1 MSIAEASPYLGIVLG
16 SALTLIVGRFQERFK
31 RGDRQRE
38 LAGALLGECERLR
51 KELGNA
57 ADYSLEFKLQI
68 GEYELPS
75 IHAWIVPLIPQ
86 AAVINPAIVH
96 LFIKLQ
102 EQLRNLGGMC
112 DEYTKF
118 SDALKARRSSNE
130 RAEEIW
136 ENGGIAVQM
145 LGPAIHASEVQ
156 DQETLRVNA
165 EYFME
170 DSLKQR
176 DRALEIV
183 DSIGVLLVTSAPLD
197 GVFLKLISPLRSR
210 TQSLK
215 EV

>member
-1 MSIAEASPYLGIVLG
+1 MMRMADAGPYLGIVLG

-38 LAGALLGECERLR
+38 LTGALLGECERLR

-86 AAVINPAIVH
+86 AAVIDPAVVH

-102 EQLRNLGGMC
+102 EQLKNLRRMS

-118 SDALKARRSSNE
+118 SEALKARRSSNE

-156 DQETLRVNA
+156 DQETLRANA
-165 EYFME
+165 EYSLE
-170 DSLKQR
+170 ASLKQR
-176 DRALEIV
+176 DRAQEII

-197 GVFLKLISPLRSR
+197 GVFLRLISRLRFR
-210 TQSLK
+210 TRVLS
-215 EV
+215 